1 MTEYS
6 HLSLINNG
14 AFHLKKMKKN
24 LVLPLLLFLFFSQMT
39 TTAYGEIVS
48 KIIDWSKK
56 KTWSLTS
63 APLDFAAS
71 FDKKKIFI
79 LEEDNKVRVYANTYN
94 GNRLGIIDVSPTTVA
109 IDIAPRGGMLYLID
123 SDKTYTA
130 IEITYKKK
138 DDSIVDWT
146 VKHTWKTEGLP
157 LDIAQSFD
165 KKYAFILESD
175 NKVHIYSITGERQKV
190 FPVAPGTLAI
200 AVPSRKRTL
209 CLIDRNAGY
218 KFVQLSLR

>member
-1 MTEYS
+1 
-6 HLSLINNG
+6 
-14 AFHLKKMKKN
+14 MKKN
-24 LVLPLLLFLFFSQMT
+24 LTLSLFLLLLFSQMT

-63 APLDFAAS
+63 APRDFAAS

-94 GNRLGIIDVSPTTVA
+94 GNRLGIIDVPPTTVA
-109 IDIAPRGGMLYLID
+109 IDIAPRGGMLYLIG

-130 IEITYKKK
+130 IAITYRKK
-138 DDSIVDWT
+138 DDSIADWV
-146 VKHTWKTEGLP
+146 VKHTWKTEARP

-175 NKVHIYSITGERQKV
+175 NKVHVYSITGENRKAFSV
-190 FPVAPGTLAI
+190 SPGTLAI
-200 AVPSRKRTL
+200 TIPSRKRTL
-209 CLIDRNAGY
+209 CLIDRNARY
-218 KFVQLSLR
+218 KSVQLPLL

>member
-1 MTEYS
+1 
-6 HLSLINNG
+6 
-14 AFHLKKMKKN
+14 MKKK
-24 LVLPLLLFLFFSQMT
+24 LAFCLLLTLLFSQIT

-63 APLDFAAS
+63 VPRDFAAS

-94 GNRLGIIDVSPTTVA
+94 GNRLGIINVSPTTVA

-130 IEITYKKK
+130 IEITYRKK
-138 DDSIVDWT
+138 DDSIADWA
-146 VKHTWKTEGLP
+146 VKHTWKTEARP

-175 NKVHIYSITGERQKV
+175 NKVHIYSITGERRKA
-190 FPVAPGTLAI
+190 FPVSPGTLAI
-200 AVPSRKRTL
+200 TIPSRKRIL
-209 CLIDRNAGY
+209 CLIDSNARY
-218 KFVQLSLR
+218 KSVKLPLR

>member
-1 MTEYS
+1 
-6 HLSLINNG
+6 
-14 AFHLKKMKKN
+14 MKKN
-24 LVLPLLLFLFFSQMT
+24 LALSLLLLLSFSQMT
-39 TTAYGEIVS
+39 TIAYGEIVS

-63 APLDFAAS
+63 VPRDFAAS

-94 GNRLGIIDVSPTTVA
+94 GNRLGIIDVPPTTVA

-138 DDSIVDWT
+138 DDSIADWV
-146 VKHTWKTEGLP
+146 VKHTWKTEARP
-157 LDIAQSFD
+157 IDIAQSFD

-175 NKVHIYSITGERQKV
+175 SKVHIYSLTGERQKV
-190 FPVAPGTLAI
+190 FSVSPGTLAI
-200 AVPSRKRTL
+200 TVPSRKRTL
-209 CLIDRNAGY
+209 CLIDRNARY
-218 KFVQLSLR
+218 KSVQLRLP